1 MARFRRE
8 FPSVNSIKK
17 PPALKSRLVLS
28 GHLLVA
34 ASMSNAA
41 YLRIP
46 ILSSSYNADA
56 IVESNATPRL
66 DVVTTAT
73 V

>member
-1 MARFRRE
+1 
-8 FPSVNSIKK
+8 
-17 PPALKSRLVLS
+17 
-28 GHLLVA
+28 
-34 ASMSNAA
+34 MSNAA
-41 YLRIP
+41 YLPIP
-46 ILSSSYNADA
+46 IQNSSYNADA